1 MRRLIPLGLLLAVSL
16 LFATPLGADGKAFS
30 LNSDGRWMLAREDS
44 QVAAL
49 HWAEGREHL
58 AVAVRLELRE
68 GARGLW
74 LLPVRGRV
82 DEVRLDLREDFPV
95 LRGTDPRQLVNDGI
109 DYAAGWM
116 TASQLWT
123 IPFLSILIPNLAE
136 SRIGAD
142 GTIVRRF
149 GLRSQVLALAPEQD
163 LGAILAG
170 LGAPVAGADLASLA
184 CYADGGH
191 SLVATWIEDEE
202 QAKDHLR
209 RANGW
214 HWPTVTV
221 SFPSAEPWF
230 PLRASRGQL
239 AEGQQMPIT
248 VTVLGFHRATT
259 HEMARVH
266 HLVGTSSTDAF
277 WPVSA
282 DSDVRFTR
290 VTARLDDDHMA
301 QDLTFAPFD
310 PPRLEAALAV
320 YRLPWSLKA
329 TLVLLLHLGLSAL
342 AGLIAGRSRQAART
356 GARYGLLNIATVF
369 CVHLATRNHPQ
380 LGIRRAI
387 SFTFA
392 FSVTYLALLGLCWL
406 GAHLAFRPGGV

>member
-16 LFATPLGADGKAFS
+16 LFATQLGADGKAFS
-30 LNSDGRWMLAREDS
+30 LNSDGRWMLAQEDS

-49 HWAEGREHL
+49 HWADGREHL

-74 LLPVRGRV
+74 LLPVRGQV
-82 DEVRLDLREDFPV
+82 DEARLDLREDFPV
-95 LRGTDPRQLVNDGI
+95 LRGKDPRRQVTDGI
-109 DYAAGWM
+109 AAAAGWM
-116 TASQLWT
+116 SASQLWT
-123 IPFLSILIPNLAE
+123 LPIGMILS
-136 SRIGAD
+136 GAMLELQHGGKD
-142 GTIVRRF
+142 TIVRRF
-149 GLRSQVLALAPEQD
+149 GLRSQVLALSPGQD
-163 LGAILAG
+163 LGATLAG

-239 AEGQQMPIT
+239 AEGQRMPIT
-248 VTVLGFHRATT
+248 VTVLGHQRVTT
-259 HEMARVH
+259 HEGFRTH
-266 HLVGTSSTDAF
+266 HLIGANGTDSF
-277 WPVSA
+277 WPVPTG
-282 DSDVRFTR
+282 DEVRFTR
-290 VTARLDDDHMA
+290 ISARLDDDQMA
-301 QDLTFAPFD
+301 QDLLFAGFD
-310 PPRLEAALAV
+310 PPRFEAALAV
-320 YRLPWSLKA
+320 HRLPWSLKA
-329 TLVLLLHLGLSAL
+329 IIVLLLHLGLSAL
-342 AGLIAGRSRQAART
+342 AGLIAGHSRQSART

-406 GAHLAFRPGGV
+406 GAHLAFRPV